1 MQPDL
6 RSSLEM
12 FAFLAIELPLLFLLI
27 STLVGVLQRQF
38 PAQRIQQLL
47 SADHARSYWL
57 AAALGAIT
65 PFCSC
70 SSIPMLKGL
79 IRAQAGFGPMMVF
92 LLVSPLVNPILVV
105 LLLVT
110 FGLSLTSIYVGSA
123 LVVALLS
130 AWLLQRLGFARF
142 LKAAAP
148 ASTCASHSCGSSTTP
163 VSQPTGCGA
172 APALPRLTPQG
183 FTTKLFTSQF
193 RAALQEAWRDLRR
206 LAPLLFISILI
217 GSLIYGLVPSELIES
232 LAGSD
237 SPWAIPLAAV
247 IGIPLYISATAMIP
261 LASALLAKGVGAG
274 VLLAL
279 IIGSAGASLT
289 ELILLSHL
297 FKRAL
302 LIAFVLVVISMAIS
316 AGYLAWLF
324 Y

>member
-130 AWLLQRLGFARF
+130 AWLLQHLGFARF
-142 LKAAAP
+142 LKADAP
-148 ASTCASHSCGSSTTP
+148 ASTCASHSCGSSTTQ
-163 VSQPTGCGA
+163 VSQPTGCCT
-172 APALPRLTPQG
+172 APAQPRFTPQG
-183 FTTKLFTSQF
+183 FTMKLM
-193 RAALQEAWRDLRR
+193 AAFQEAWRDLRK

-217 GSLIYGLVPSELIES
+217 GSLIYGLVPNELIES
-232 LAGSD
+232 LAGSNN
-237 SPWAIPLAAV
+237 PWAIPLAAV

>member
-130 AWLLQRLGFARF
+130 AWLLQHLGFARF
-142 LKAAAP
+142 LKADAP

-163 VSQPTGCGA
+163 VSQPTGCCGA
-172 APALPRLTPQG
+172 APALPH
-183 FTTKLFTSQF
+183 FTMKLM
-193 RAALQEAWRDLRR
+193 AAFQEAWRDLRK

-217 GSLIYGLVPSELIES
+217 GSLIYGLVPNELIES
-232 LAGSD
+232 LAGSNN
-237 SPWAIPLAAV
+237 PWAIPLAAV